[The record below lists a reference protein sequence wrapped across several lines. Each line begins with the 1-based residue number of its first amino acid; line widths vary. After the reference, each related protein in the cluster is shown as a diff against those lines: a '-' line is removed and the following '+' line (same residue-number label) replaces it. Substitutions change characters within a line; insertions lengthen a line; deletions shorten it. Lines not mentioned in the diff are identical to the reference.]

1 MSYVCRRCDHIDG
14 APYRAPPIERLF
26 VMRRPSVLVL
36 ALSLAMASV
45 VAWSADFKKGWDAY
59 NSLDYGTAKSEW
71 EPLAEAGDA
80 KAAYGMGLLYGNGF
94 GVDMNDEL
102 ALKYYG
108 IAAQK
113 GHADAA
119 FNLAVMHQNGWG
131 VPASDE
137 VANKWYRT
145 AAEKGN
151 TEAQMALGRYYAM
164 DFLDTY
170 DPVQAFKWFNLAEKL
185 GDYGASEKREFMATR
200 MTPEQ
205 IKAAQ
210 SLVEEWIAANEA
222 LLDKN

>member
-1 MSYVCRRCDHIDG
+1 
-14 APYRAPPIERLF
+14 
-26 VMRRPSVLVL
+26 MRRLSALVL
-36 ALSLAMASV
+36 AISLAMGSV

-59 NSLDYGTAKSEW
+59 NSLDYATAKAEW
-71 EPLAEAGDA
+71 ESLADAGDA

-137 VANKWYRT
+137 VANKWYRI
-145 AAEKGN
+145 AADKGN

-170 DPVQAFKWFNLAEKL
+170 DPVLAFKWFNLAERL
-185 GDYGASEKREFMATR
+185 GDYGASEKREFIASR

-205 IKAAQ
+205 VSEAK
-210 SLVEEWIAANEA
+210 SLVEAWLADNKA
-222 LLDKN
+222 LLDQY